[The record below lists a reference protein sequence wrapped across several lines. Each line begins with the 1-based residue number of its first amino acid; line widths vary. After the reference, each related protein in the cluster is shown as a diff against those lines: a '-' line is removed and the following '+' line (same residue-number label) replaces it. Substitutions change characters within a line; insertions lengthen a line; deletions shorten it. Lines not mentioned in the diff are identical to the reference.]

1 MNKPIL
7 IASARV
13 DEPTYRP
20 VGEILEQNGYPVV
33 VYQTDKVLSG
43 EDRYTVIL
51 TSGSKLSIDYNG
63 VSILPE
69 RLSAAW
75 YRKVG
80 SFDLPYKEPQ
90 VAKQLYINNE
100 VRPLHDMIWALYPEG
115 MWLSSP
121 KNLARADRKFGQMM
135 VAHEVGFSIPQTV
148 ISSDWDVVN
157 AQLLPTADSRMVI
170 KMLRGVIS
178 DNDQLKAMYTH
189 VTDQQEVDSLKVY
202 TYPFP
207 AFYQPY
213 LEKAREWRVTAVGEK
228 VFSAAIYTDESAKD
242 DWRRLQMT
250 SAVRF
255 KKEKLPEEVGERCI
269 RYLDKMG
276 LKFGA
281 FDFIEKPDGEIVFLE
296 CNANGQ
302 YSWLEEELGLPISEA
317 IATELIKIAKQ
328 KANHLAVTLPP
339 VDK

>member
-1 MNKPIL
+1 VNKPIL

-13 DEPTYRP
+13 DEPTYKP
-20 VGEILEQNGYPVV
+20 VSEMLERNGYPVV
-33 VYQTDKVLSG
+33 VYQTDRVLSG
-43 EDRYTVIL
+43 EDQYTLDL
-51 TSGSKLSIDYNG
+51 TSDGELSIDYNG

-80 SFDLPYKEPQ
+80 SFGLPYEEPQ

-100 VRPLHDMIWALYPEG
+100 VRHLHDMIWTLYPEDI
-115 MWLSSP
+115 WLSSP
-121 KNLARADRKFGQMM
+121 GNLARADRKLLQAI
-135 VAHEVGFSIPQTV
+135 VAREVGFSIPQTV
-148 ISSDWDVVN
+148 ISSDWDTISTK
-157 AQLLPTADSRMVI
+157 LLQTGDSRMVI

-178 DNDQLKAMYTH
+178 DNNQFKAMYTH
-189 VTDQQEVDSLKVY
+189 VTDQQKVDSLKAY

-213 LEKAREWRVTAVGEK
+213 IEKAREWRVTVVGEK
-228 VFSAAIYTDESAKD
+228 VFSAAIYTDENAKD

-250 SAVRF
+250 SAVQFR
-255 KKEKLPEEVGERCI
+255 KEKLPERVDERCI
-269 RYLDKMG
+269 QYLGKMG

-296 CNANGQ
+296 CNPNGQ
-302 YSWLEEELGLPISEA
+302 YGWLEEELSLSISEA
-317 IATELIKIAKQ
+317 VASELIKIAKQ
-328 KANHLAVTLPP
+328 R
-339 VDK
+339 